1 MTESTPSKY
10 EKNPFA
16 IPDPYYLPGY
26 TGHCPAY
33 KEIVGQSFGRA
44 THDLIESLPSPP
56 GRLKLST
63 LEKEKAPDE
72 DDLEILEKRKSE
84 VKSVL
89 TKDITPG
96 YQDETKFRYN
106 IAFSLRY
113 NCRTFPWSLTTPTRK
128 YEFETHFVDVTEPL
142 TEQQRK
148 LFELGEDSTL
158 KLSFDGKNESMA
170 AQAFRNPFL

>member
-1 MTESTPSKY
+1 MTESTRSKY

-33 KEIVGQSFGRA
+33 KEIVGQTFGRA
-44 THDLIESLPSPP
+44 THGLIESLPSPP

-63 LEKEKAPDE
+63 LEKDKAPDE

-96 YQDETKFRYN
+96 YQ
-106 IAFSLRY
+106 
-113 NCRTFPWSLTTPTRK
+113 
-128 YEFETHFVDVTEPL
+128 
-142 TEQQRK
+142 
-148 LFELGEDSTL
+148 
-158 KLSFDGKNESMA
+158 
-170 AQAFRNPFL
+170 